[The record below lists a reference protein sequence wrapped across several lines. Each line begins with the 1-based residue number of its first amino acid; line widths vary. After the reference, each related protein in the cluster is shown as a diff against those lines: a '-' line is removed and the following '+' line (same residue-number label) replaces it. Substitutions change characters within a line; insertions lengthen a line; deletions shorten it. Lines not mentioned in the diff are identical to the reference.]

1 MSTWNEQF
9 NECHSK
15 RNVVNQEIRILRNL
29 LSQKLVE
36 QQDLTNRIQEIYKE
50 MHKPNFDKITKREI
64 VKCFSSTVKLA
75 DVEIQVKV
83 CGMWHTIKRVS
94 ELEKEVELVIRLKV
108 YLGDPLDGEI
118 VIIINND
125 KSFKLVEDVKEKEND
140 QSSI

>member
-1 MSTWNEQF
+1 MSTLNEQS

-15 RNVVNQEIRILRNL
+15 RNEVNQEIRILRNL

-36 QQDLTNRIQEIYKE
+36 EQDLTNRIKEIYKE

-64 VKCFSSTVKLA
+64 VKCFSSTIKLA

-94 ELEKEVELVIRLKV
+94 ELEKEVELVIRLFFS

-125 KSFKLVEDVKEKEND
+125 KSFKLVEDREKE
-140 QSSI
+140 QE

>member
-1 MSTWNEQF
+1 MSTLNEQS
-9 NECHSK
+9 NECYSK
-15 RNVVNQEIRILRNL
+15 LNDVSQEIRILRNL

-36 QQDLTNRIQEIYKE
+36 KQDLTNRIKEIYKE

-64 VKCFSSTVKLA
+64 VKCFSSKVKLA

-94 ELEKEVELVIRLKV
+94 ELEKEVELTIRLKV

-140 QSSI
+140 